1 MKTIDDR
8 EDGLALLSE
17 GVALIQIQSA
27 ALANDI
33 LPDTPARRGLEIM
46 LDHASRILLRAEEK
60 LSADLN
66 SDHDD
71 EIQRMMDDDA
81 ELESLPD

>member
-60 LSADLN
+60 LRTDPN
-66 SDHDD
+66 SDREADVQEFMRD
-71 EIQRMMDDDA
+71 SA
-81 ELESLPD
+81 ELDALPD